1 MYNIFTNNR
10 NIDNKHASLMQAL
23 KKMWTLSKAVWVT

>member
-23 KKMWTLSKAVWVT
+23 KKM